1 MPVYRYKARDQAGKI
16 VEGTLSASNPKE
28 LRHKLDRMDYLVID
42 FSKKRG
48 WVHFKLSLF
57 SKPVV
62 GFKDLSIF
70 CWQLYTMLNA
80 GVEILRSLDI
90 IASQTRNKA
99 FKKVIEAAGRD
110 VEEGVSFANAL
121 NKHPR
126 IFPALIVR
134 MVNAGE
140 VGGVLDQI
148 LKRLAAFYEGQ
159 AEMRSQ
165 IRAALTYP
173 LLLLTAS
180 TGVSIFLISYVLPKF
195 AVIFEGFGTSLPL
208 PTTIMLGLGGIFRQY
223 FLIVFGVIAGLLA
236 ALSLYI
242 KTKIG
247 RLQYDTLKLKM
258 PIFGNLLSK
267 IIISRFAKVMA
278 MLVQGGIPILT
289 ALDVLKGIMGNVR
302 LSNAIARV
310 SSAVEKGQPVS
321 QPLQATGLFPE
332 MVTNMIKVGEET
344 GSLDNML
351 SKVTDFYDREV
362 EDAVRAFTRLIEPV
376 MLIFMTV
383 LVGFIA
389 ISLFLPLTDITRQI
403 QRR

>member
-1 MPVYRYKARDQAGKI
+1 MPVYRYRARDRAGKI
-16 VEGTLSASNPKE
+16 VEGTLSALNPKK
-28 LRHKLDRMDYLVID
+28 LRQRLDRMDYLVID
-42 FSKKRG
+42 FSKKRD
-48 WVHFKLSLF
+48 WSSFRLF
-57 SKPVV
+57 LFARPAVS
-62 GFKDLSIF
+62 FKDLSIF

-99 FKKVIEAAGRD
+99 FKKIIEAVGRD
-110 VEEGVSFANAL
+110 IEEGVSFANAL
-121 NKHPR
+121 NKHPEV
-126 IFPALIVR
+126 FPPLIVR

-148 LKRLAAFYEGQ
+148 LKRLATFYEGQ

-165 IRAALTYP
+165 IKTALTYP
-173 LLLLTAS
+173 LLLLAAS
-180 TGVSIFLISYVLPKF
+180 IGVSIFLISYVLPKF
-195 AVIFEGFGTSLPL
+195 AAIFEGFGTSLPL

-223 FLIVFGVIAGLLA
+223 FLIVFGVIAGLIA
-236 ALSLYI
+236 ALSIYI
-242 KTKIG
+242 KTPIG
-247 RLQYDTLKLKM
+247 RFQYDTLKLRM

-289 ALDVLKGIMGNVR
+289 ALDVLKGIMGNVC
-302 LSNAIARV
+302 LSKAIDRV
-310 SSAVEKGQPVS
+310 SSAVEKGQPIS
-321 QPLQATGLFPE
+321 QPLATTGLFPE

-344 GSLDNML
+344 GSLDSML

-362 EDAVRAFTRLIEPV
+362 EEAVKAFTRLIEPV

-383 LVGFIA
+383 VVGFIA
-389 ISLFLPLTDITRQI
+389 ISLFLPLTDITQI
-403 QRR
+403 IRR